1 MPNAGTEFVKIPLS
15 FSKKMADGRFVSSE
29 HIGLNDF
36 LNFYEQALKFVYGND
51 GNAPHRVPA
60 VETGSLRLVFAV
72 PAALANVLAA
82 DVAAINAGDEDAVS
96 TQERIDISRKWERAA
111 MKDESVAYSIGSP
124 ENNLKISKATPL
136 KLPPERASWIRVER
150 FVTGT
155 VENVGGKQKANL
167 HITVPGEKNLLVV
180 ESSKDILRGF
190 DKVYSEVTLK
200 ISYEY
205 HHRTLE
211 KKNFHLEQIISTVPA
226 FSREERMAKLKKV
239 AEDGRKIWADV
250 PDHNAWL
257 RDLRGEDE

>member
-1 MPNAGTEFVKIPLS
+1 MSDAGTEFVKIPLS

-29 HIGLNDF
+29 HISRNDF
-36 LNFYEQALKFVYGND
+36 LKFYEQAMKFVYGND
-51 GNAPHRVPA
+51 GNAPHGVPA
-60 VETGSLRLVFAV
+60 MENGSLRLVFSV
-72 PAALANVLAA
+72 SAALANVLAA

-96 TQERIDISRKWERAA
+96 TQERIDIAREWERAA

-180 ESSKDILRGF
+180 ESSKDMLRGF

-211 KKNFHLEQIISTVPA
+211 KKNFHLEQIISTKPA

-239 AEDGRKIWADV
+239 AEDGRKIWADI

-257 RDLRGEDE
+257 RDLRGE

>member
-1 MPNAGTEFVKIPLS
+1 
-15 FSKKMADGRFVSSE
+15 
-29 HIGLNDF
+29 
-36 LNFYEQALKFVYGND
+36 
-51 GNAPHRVPA
+51 
-60 VETGSLRLVFAV
+60 
-72 PAALANVLAA
+72 
-82 DVAAINAGDEDAVS
+82 
-96 TQERIDISRKWERAA
+96 
-111 MKDESVAYSIGSP
+111 MKDESVAYSIDLP

-226 FSREERMAKLKKV
+226 FSREERIAKLKKV

-250 PDHNAWL
+250 TDHNAWL

>member
-1 MPNAGTEFVKIPLS
+1 MSDAGTELVKIPLS
-15 FSKKMADGRFVSSE
+15 FSKKTANGRFMSSE

-60 VETGSLRLVFAV
+60 VENGSLRLVFAV
-72 PAALANVLAA
+72 PVALANVLAA

-96 TQERIDISRKWERAA
+96 MQERIDIARKWERAA

-257 RDLRGEDE
+257 RDLRGE